1 MIRLFLK
8 AALRNLKRSPLNT
21 TINILGLALG
31 FTVAL
36 ISTLWVL
43 KQFSFALQ
51 QLSTYLSG
59 HDDWN
64 LQ

>member
-43 KQFSFALQ
+43 KQFLLISITAIINIFIR
-51 QLSTYLSG
+51 S
-59 HDDWN
+59 
-64 LQ
+64 

>member
-8 AALRNLKRSPLNT
+8 TALRNLKRSPLNT

-43 KQFSFALQ
+43 KQFSFDKHHNNYQ
-51 QLSTYLSG
+51 HIYQVM
-59 HDDWN
+59 
-64 LQ
+64 